1 MGVTTEGVE
10 DEGPAVG
17 DGVGDVSGALARVR
31 NAMGAMVEDGEDD
44 ELAAG
49 ALENQSGGKT
59 KLAKKTK
66 MVGKTTLAEVTS
78 FSTNLISSPRSANSK
93 DKQQFAFFEN

>member
-1 MGVTTEGVE
+1 MGVTTKGVE

-49 ALENQSGGKT
+49 AAGGENIGAGS
-59 KLAKKTK
+59 A
-66 MVGKTTLAEVTS
+66 V
-78 FSTNLISSPRSANSK
+78 SSVERQMAL
-93 DKQQFAFFEN
+93 